1 MNAPDGYI
9 SPPHGP
15 RLKADSPSRKSSRH
29 IEAKGIP
36 RPRYEGSFAY
46 KYAKTYSEK
55 SRQQAFDPVTGQGSN
70 CDIFSYATC
79 LAELDVNTET
89 GQVKVNR
96 VTYVADSGKIIHP
109 LSFEGQCQGGVVYGL
124 GLALSEEYIPGETRT
139 IKDYGLTSIR
149 EAPVEIDVITV
160 EGSYSQ
166 GPFGAKGG
174 GEMSDVPIVGA
185 IINGIADATGAR
197 VYDLPATPERVLEA
211 LARG

>member
-1 MNAPDGYI
+1 M
-9 SPPHGP
+9 
-15 RLKADSPSRKSSRH
+15 SRH
-29 IEAKGIP
+29 IEAKGIEA
-36 RPRYEGSFAY
+36 RYEGSFAY

-211 LARG
+211 LVPRLGLALSE